1 MYNESLKQIQMKE
14 QNIIEIDSS
23 EIFMVKEYQ
32 EEEED
37 NIKFDEEGQL
47 VYIFSMLQRTKD
59 IEIKVVI
66 LWLKLYF
73 VIFFFLDCNI

>member
-47 VYIFSMLQRTKD
+47 VYICIQY
-59 IEIKVVI
+59 VVTYERYRNKGCYI
-66 LWLKLYF
+66 MVKIIFCY
-73 VIFFFLDCNI
+73 IFFFGL

>member
-1 MYNESLKQIQMKE
+1 MHNESLKQIQMKE
-14 QNIIEIDSS
+14 QNITEIDPS

-47 VYIFSMLQRTKD
+47 AKTFSML
-59 IEIKVVI
+59 
-66 LWLKLYF
+66 
-73 VIFFFLDCNI
+73 

>member
-47 VYIFSMLQRTKD
+47 VYIFSML
-59 IEIKVVI
+59 
-66 LWLKLYF
+66 
-73 VIFFFLDCNI
+73 